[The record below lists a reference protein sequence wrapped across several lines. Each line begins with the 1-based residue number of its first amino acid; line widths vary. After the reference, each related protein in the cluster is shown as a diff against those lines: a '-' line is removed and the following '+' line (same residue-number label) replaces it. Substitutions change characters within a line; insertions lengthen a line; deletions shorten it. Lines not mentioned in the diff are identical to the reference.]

1 MMSRIEQVI
10 SDIEAYLD
18 DCKFQPFSNTKI
30 IVDKDQLEDMLAELR
45 LKTPEEIKKYQKI
58 INNKEAIL
66 NDAKE
71 QADAILDAAKV
82 QTEELINEHEIMQRA
97 YAQANQ
103 LIEQATHNPIPNTTN
118 FFMITQSFI
127 N

>member
-58 INNKEAIL
+58 INNKEA
-66 NDAKE
+66 AKISGKKRQSSRNTLKQKIYKE
-71 QADAILDAAKV
+71 FDY
-82 QTEELINEHEIMQRA
+82 ENE
-97 YAQANQ
+97 
-103 LIEQATHNPIPNTTN
+103 
-118 FFMITQSFI
+118 
-127 N
+127 

>member
-66 NDAKE
+66 NSFDETMIQPDEAMN
-71 QADAILDAAKV
+71 L
-82 QTEELINEHEIMQRA
+82 TEMRA
-97 YAQANQ
+97 YVKGFEDARNAMFD
-103 LIEQATHNPIPNTTN
+103 ATDKFYRSNKTD
-118 FFMITQSFI
+118 
-127 N
+127 

>member
-58 INNKEAIL
+58 INNKEAIETWC
-66 NDAKE
+66 N
-71 QADAILDAAKV
+71 ICGAKV
-82 QTEELINEHEIMQRA
+82 PLKRLEGKFNKFVYSDEQEPEESEDN
-97 YAQANQ
+97 NG
-103 LIEQATHNPIPNTTN
+103 N
-118 FFMITQSFI
+118 
-127 N
+127 